1 MFEMNRFAEWE
12 SLAVSVIGPEHVR
25 REQPLQDASGV
36 VCSPRPAAVVCDGAG
51 SARFSHVGAEAAV
64 REFRI
69 ALAALEPMLE
79 SCLDSNEISFGCAKD
94 YWRYL
99 ANWMCRAIVAAKD
112 ESARVGSGS
121 PGDYDFTLAATVVG
135 WRYTAFLQVGDGA
148 IAVRLHRGDS
158 ALVFKPEKGRYA
170 NVTKF
175 LDKDTVEEDAFLTR
189 ILPSSAISGVMVMS
203 DGPEIK
209 MLDMS
214 GNRPA
219 RIVSDMIDDCA
230 KGELDR
236 ASLLNYLTGSRWMND
251 PRGGDDKSV
260 AILARANTRKGENE
274 E

>member
-1 MFEMNRFAEWE
+1 MSCFAEWE
-12 SLAVSVIGPEHVR
+12 GLAVSVIGPEHVR
-25 REQPLQDASGV
+25 REMSLQDASGV
-36 VCSPRPAAVVCDGAG
+36 ILSQRPAAVVCDGAG
-51 SARFSHVGAEAAV
+51 SAPFSHVGAEAAV

-69 ALAALEPMLE
+69 SLSALEPMLE
-79 SCLDSNEISFGCAKD
+79 ACLDSDETSFGGAKD

-99 ANWMCRAIVAAKD
+99 AYWMCRAIVAAKE
-112 ESARVGSGS
+112 ESARVGSGD
-121 PGDYDFTLAATVVG
+121 PRDYDFTLAAVVVG
-135 WRYTAFLQVGDGA
+135 KMRTAFLQVGDGA
-148 IAVRLHRGDS
+148 IAVRLRRWGGS

-175 LDKDTVEEDAFLTR
+175 LDRDTVEEDEFQTR
-189 ILPSSAISGVMVMS
+189 VLPTSAISGVMVMS

-219 RIVSDMIDDCA
+219 KIVSDMIGDCA

-260 AILARANTRKGENE
+260 AILALANTHKDKKEGR
-274 E
+274 

>member
-1 MFEMNRFAEWE
+1 MSSLAEWE
-12 SLAVSVIGPEHVR
+12 GLAVSVIGTEHVR
-25 REQPLQDASGV
+25 MEQPLQDASGV
-36 VCSPRPAAVVCDGAG
+36 ISAPRPAAVVCDGAG

-69 ALAALEPMLE
+69 SLAALEPMLAA
-79 SCLDSNEISFGCAKD
+79 CLDSNETTFGGAKS
-94 YWRYL
+94 YWRCL
-99 ANWMCRAIVAAKD
+99 AYWMGRAIVAAKE
-112 ESARVGSGS
+112 ESARVGSGNS
-121 PGDYDFTLAATVVG
+121 GDYDFTLAAAVVG
-135 WRYTAFLQVGDGA
+135 RIRTAFLQVGDGA
-148 IAVRLHRGDS
+148 IAVRLRRWGS

-175 LDKDTVEEDAFLTR
+175 LDSDTVEADEFQTR
-189 ILPSSAISGVMVMS
+189 VLPTSAISGVMVMS

-219 RIVSDMIDDCA
+219 KIVSDMIDDCS
-230 KGELDR
+230 KGDLDR

-260 AILARANTRKGENE
+260 AILARVNELKRKQKER
-274 E
+274 

>member
-1 MFEMNRFAEWE
+1 MSGLAEWKG
-12 SLAVSVIGPEHVR
+12 LAVSVIGTEHVR

-36 VCSPRPAAVVCDGAG
+36 ISAPRPAAVVCDGAG

-69 ALAALEPMLE
+69 SLAALEPMLAA
-79 SCLDSNEISFGCAKD
+79 CLDSDETTFDGAKG
-94 YWRYL
+94 YWRCLSY
-99 ANWMCRAIVAAKD
+99 WMCRAIVAAKE
-112 ESARVGSGS
+112 ESARVGSGNAR
-121 PGDYDFTLAATVVG
+121 DYDFTMAAAVVG
-135 WRYTAFLQVGDGA
+135 QMRTAFLQVGDGA
-148 IAVRLHRGDS
+148 IAVRLRRWGGS
-158 ALVFKPEKGRYA
+158 ALVFRPEKGPYA

-175 LDKDTVEEDAFLTR
+175 LDRDAVEEDEFQTR
-189 ILPSSAISGVMVMS
+189 VLPTSAISGIMVMS

-219 RIVSDMIDDCA
+219 KIVSDMIDDCA
-230 KGELDR
+230 KGDLDR

-260 AILARANTRKGENE
+260 AILALTNTRKGKQKEH
-274 E
+274 